1 MNAPLARVLV
11 VDDEPQI
18 RRFLRTSLDAHGYEI
33 VEAEDGQ
40 SAIKRMTVEKPDV
53 LVLDLGLPD
62 MEGLDVIK
70 RVREWSDV
78 PIIVLTAR
86 NREADKIEALDR
98 GADDYLT
105 KPFGMGELM
114 ARIRAALRHRVQ
126 SKGAQP
132 VFKLGTI
139 VVDLVKRL
147 VTRDGD
153 EVKLSPREYDLLRV
167 LVQNAGRVVTHQQI
181 LKEVW
186 GPAHV
191 EDTQYLRVYVGQL
204 RQKLEPDPDQPR
216 YLVTEP
222 GVGYRLRE
230 DADGLPSA

>member
-1 MNAPLARVLV
+1 MTAPLARVLV

-18 RRFLRTSLDAHGYEI
+18 RRFLRTSLDAHGYEV
-33 VEAEDGQ
+33 VEAVDGRD
-40 SAIKRMTVEKPDV
+40 AIKRTTVEKPDII
-53 LVLDLGLPD
+53 VLDLGLPD
-62 MEGLDVIK
+62 MEGIEVIK

-86 NREADKIEALDR
+86 NREPDKIEALDG

-114 ARIRAALRHRVQ
+114 ARIRAALRHRLQ
-126 SKGAQP
+126 SKGAPP
-132 VFKLGTI
+132 VFKVGSI

-147 VTRDGD
+147 VTRNGD

-181 LKEVW
+181 LREVW

-216 YLVTEP
+216 YLLTEP
-222 GVGYRLRE
+222 GVGYRLRDE
-230 DADGLPSA
+230 EPASS

>member
-1 MNAPLARVLV
+1 MTAPLARVLV

-18 RRFLRTSLDAHGYEI
+18 RRFLRTSLDAHGYEV
-33 VEAEDGQ
+33 VEAVDGQ
-40 SAIKRMTVEKPDV
+40 DAIKRTTVEKPDV
-53 LVLDLGLPD
+53 IVLDLGLPD
-62 MEGLDVIK
+62 MEGIEVIK

-86 NREADKIEALDR
+86 NREPDKIEALDG

-114 ARIRAALRHRVQ
+114 ARIRAALRHRLQ
-126 SKGAQP
+126 SKGAPP
-132 VFKLGTI
+132 VFKVGSI
-139 VVDLVKRL
+139 VADLVKRL

-181 LKEVW
+181 LREVW

-216 YLVTEP
+216 YLLTEP
-222 GVGYRLRE
+222 GVGYRLRDE
-230 DADGLPSA
+230 EAASS

>member
-1 MNAPLARVLV
+1 MSAPLARVLV

-18 RRFLRTSLDAHGYEI
+18 RRFLRTSLDAHGYEV

-126 SKGAQP
+126 AKGVPP

-147 VTRDGD
+147 VTRDGE
-153 EVKLSPREYDLLRV
+153 EVKVSPREYDLFRF
-167 LVQNAGRVVTHQQI
+167 
-181 LKEVW
+181 
-186 GPAHV
+186 
-191 EDTQYLRVYVGQL
+191 D
-204 RQKLEPDPDQPR
+204 
-216 YLVTEP
+216 
-222 GVGYRLRE
+222 
-230 DADGLPSA
+230 

>member
-1 MNAPLARVLV
+1 MTAPLARILV

-18 RRFLRTSLDAHGYEI
+18 RRFLRTSLDAHGYEV
-33 VEAEDGQ
+33 VEAQDGKE
-40 SAIKRMTVEKPDV
+40 ALKRLTTEKPDV
-53 LVLDLGLPD
+53 VVLDLGLPD
-62 MEGLDVIK
+62 MSGFDVLK

-86 NREADKIEALDR
+86 NRETDKIEALDQ

-126 SKGAQP
+126 GKGAEP
-132 VFKLGTI
+132 VFELGPLVI
-139 VVDLVKRL
+139 DLVKRV
-147 VTRDGD
+147 VTSGGQ
-153 EVKLSPREYDLLRV
+153 EVKLSPREYDLLRI

-181 LKEVW
+181 LREVW

-191 EDTQYLRVYVGQL
+191 DDTQYLRVYIGQL
-204 RQKLEPDPDQPR
+204 RQKLEAKPEEPR
-216 YLVTEP
+216 YLITEP
-222 GVGYRLRE
+222 GVGYRLRDE
-230 DADGLPSA
+230 EP